1 MTLLNRFYENYNA
14 KIFCKYLSAKKSTKV
29 ADLSVT
35 ESVTHPSES
44 LLGLRVSGN
53 FSLSPIFIQRI
64 SHPLSSV
71 GYDRIIAA
79 IQSLLSVSADEEC
92 CISVKCYY
100 YCKEI
105 IILIKQNELKSC
117 LQMVILAIQ
126 KSKAHE
132 IDN

>member
-1 MTLLNRFYENYNA
+1 ME
-14 KIFCKYLSAKKSTKV
+14 V

-35 ESVTHPSES
+35 ELVTLPSES

-53 FSLSPIFIQRI
+53 FSPSLIFLGRV

-71 GYDRIIAA
+71 GCDRITAA
-79 IQSLLSVSADEEC
+79 IRPLLSVSADEEC

-105 IILIKQNELKSC
+105 IILIKQNESNSC